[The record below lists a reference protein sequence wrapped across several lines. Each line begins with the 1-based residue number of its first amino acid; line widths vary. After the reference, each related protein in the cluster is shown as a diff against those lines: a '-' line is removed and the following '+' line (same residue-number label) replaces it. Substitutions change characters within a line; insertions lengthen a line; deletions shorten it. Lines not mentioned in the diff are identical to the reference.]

1 MLVVARVGVA
11 DQNRGATGVWAG
23 VRGRGAGGGVGSA
36 VSACGF
42 RGIGRGGKMSTIHSS
57 WHNSLLERV
66 IHRIFH
72 EIEER
77 TDTDVDKVAAIVE
90 MWEELRVQHG
100 ICRAPARE

>member
-1 MLVVARVGVA
+1 MAGRVGLVVP
-11 DQNRGATGVWAG
+11 NREATGGWAG

-36 VSACGF
+36 VSVYGF